1 MKTDREIQARELR
14 ARHLFKALC
23 AHNAVEKFVR
33 NVANLRYSCPK
44 KIYAVGVLGGNNS
57 LLTLLKEC
65 VNIDRSFT
73 WGETP
78 EGHEFWSNL
87 HYKQTDDFCKV
98 WEDYLRITK

>member
-1 MKTDREIQARELR
+1 MKTERELR

-44 KIYAVGVLGGNNS
+44 KKYAVGFIEGKNS
-57 LLTLLKEC
+57 LLTLMKEC
-65 VNIDRSFT
+65 GNIDCSFT
-73 WGETP
+73 WSETP

-87 HYKQTDDFCKV
+87 HHKQTDDFCKV
-98 WEDYLRITK
+98 WEDYLRITQ